1 MTLKKRLARE
11 IVTQLYSQKAA
22 SDAEECFTKVFQKRE
37 VPEEIQE
44 FALPFTPLTPVM
56 LQQRAMLKELL
67 NRLNPLYLGEHGMSV
82 DITHL
87 LVVTN
92 LAKSREAAKR
102 FLVQGAIEIDGEKV
116 TNNMVTIRN
125 GSVIKV
131 GKRRFVRLIDA
142 D

>member
-1 MTLKKRLARE
+1 
-11 IVTQLYSQKAA
+11 
-22 SDAEECFTKVFQKRE
+22 
-37 VPEEIQE
+37 
-44 FALPFTPLTPVM
+44 M

-67 NRLNPLYLGEHGMSV
+67 NRLNPFYLGEHGMSV

-131 GKRRFVRLIDA
+131 GKRRFVRLVDA